1 MIPVL
6 LVEDG
11 DDYREIVRRAFAK
24 AGVTDALYLV
34 ADGEEAMEFLRH
46 AKRYADPSTS
56 PRPGLILLD
65 LNMPHMDGREALREI
80 KQDPKLRQIPVVM
93 LTTSGEPADVLS
105 CYDLGAN
112 SFVQKP
118 VDFGE
123 FVRTLNVLTAYWLRF
138 AKIPDTRVGQIT

>member
-46 AKRYADPSTS
+46 TKRYADPSTS

-65 LNMPHMDGREALREI
+65 LNMPHMDGREMLREV

-93 LTTSGEPADVLS
+93 LTTSSEPADILS

-112 SFVQKP
+112 SFVEKP
-118 VDFGE
+118 VDFNE
-123 FVRTLNVLTAYWLRF
+123 FVRTLKMLMTYWLYF
-138 AKIPDTRVGQIT
+138 AKIPDTGMGRTT

>member
-46 AKRYADPSTS
+46 TKRYADPSTS

-65 LNMPHMDGREALREI
+65 LNMPHMDGREMLREV

-93 LTTSGEPADVLS
+93 LTTSGEPADVLC

-112 SFVQKP
+112 SFVEKP
-118 VDFGE
+118 VDFNE
-123 FVRTLNVLTAYWLRF
+123 FVRTLKMLMTYWLYF
-138 AKIPDTRVGQIT
+138 AKIPDTGMGRTT